1 MIKALSAITILLS
14 FPALSAEKALP
25 DLKSARRRI
34 QQGGSGYVPLTGPSN
49 KTDVRVLIRTS
60 KSVYSNAEAVLVD
73 FRLMNAGTI
82 PVTVYNEL
90 RKEGWLVLFAL
101 IDRTSGKEVWRSDM
115 AKVGTRR
122 KSDSVYAVLLQQSTV
137 GRFYTLQP
145 KTPFPPGDYYL
156 QAGYTNS
163 YETCLASLHFS
174 DKEIAGLGRK
184 AYVRLWT
191 GQAVS
196 KLVPITITGQ
206 KMVPGQQ
213 KEKKKKKFFRRKDR

>member
-1 MIKALSAITILLS
+1 MIKALSAITFLLS
-14 FPALSAEKALP
+14 FPALSAEEA
-25 DLKSARRRI
+25 RRI

-90 RKEGWLVLFAL
+90 GKEGWLVLFAL
-101 IDRTSGKEVWRSDM
+101 IDRKSGEEAWRSDM

-163 YETCLASLHFS
+163 YETCLASLRFS

-213 KEKKKKKFFRRKDR
+213 KEKKRKKFFRRKDR

>member
-73 FRLMNAGTI
+73 FRLMNAGTK

-90 RKEGWLVLFAL
+90 GKKGWLVLFAL
-101 IDRTSGKEVWRSDM
+101 IDRKSGKEAWRSDM
-115 AKVGTRR
+115 AKVATRR
-122 KSDSVYAVLLQQSTV
+122 KRDSIYAVLLQQSTV

-196 KLVPITITGQ
+196 KFVPITITGQ

>member
-1 MIKALSAITILLS
+1 
-14 FPALSAEKALP
+14 
-25 DLKSARRRI
+25 
-34 QQGGSGYVPLTGPSN
+34 
-49 KTDVRVLIRTS
+49 
-60 KSVYSNAEAVLVD
+60 
-73 FRLMNAGTI
+73 
-82 PVTVYNEL
+82 
-90 RKEGWLVLFAL
+90 
-101 IDRTSGKEVWRSDM
+101 M